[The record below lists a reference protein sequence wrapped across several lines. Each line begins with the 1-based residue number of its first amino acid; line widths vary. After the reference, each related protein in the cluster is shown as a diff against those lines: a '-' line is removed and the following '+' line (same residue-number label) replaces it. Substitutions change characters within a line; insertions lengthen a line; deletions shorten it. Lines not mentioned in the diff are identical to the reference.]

1 MTTSVRRTHTC
12 IPLKF
17 QCEIS
22 KSSKTSRTAKESAIA
37 SGFSTKNIRP
47 LLCTW
52 VAVAP
57 ERPLAFSAEMAEKRL
72 RSSPTGNTPRRPSKR
87 LSLRSRVLTFTE
99 DSDSGSHSESPA
111 TCAVLPRTSSVGGT
125 WSDEENKALLT
136 FLLLNRP
143 EDSWPA
149 TKNRGFWSSAAEFV
163 QQVGKGTVR
172 RSGK

>member
-12 IPLKF
+12 VPLKF

-72 RSSPTGNTPRRPSKR
+72 RSSPTGNTPRQPSKR

-111 TCAVLPRTSSVGGT
+111 TRAVLPRTSLGGT